1 MRLPAAAFAA
11 LVVAAAS
18 PARAG
23 APFVIDDPQ
32 PTGVGRWEIYA
43 FVGGARPDGGASGE
57 AGLDMSYGAAEDLQL
72 SLVIPAAFDD
82 TGGPRAGMGT
92 VEAGAKYKV
101 LHQRA
106 GSWAPDV
113 AVFPRLFLPTAG
125 HRFGSDRLSVLLPIW
140 VGKYAGPWSVFGGG
154 GYQLNPGPGNRDFW
168 LTGLGATRKLTGR
181 LTVGAEL
188 YRRTR
193 SRADGRDF
201 TAANIGA
208 LYRLSGPWS
217 LVAAAGP
224 GLENPGEEGRYTFY
238 LAIKADY

>member
-1 MRLPAAAFAA
+1 MRLLAAIFAA
-11 LVVAAAS
+11 LIVAAAS
-18 PARAG
+18 PAWAG
-23 APFVIDDPQ
+23 APFVIDDPE
-32 PTGVGRWEIYA
+32 PTDLGHWEIYA
-43 FVGGARPDGGASGE
+43 FVSGAHPDGGTSGE

-72 SLVIPAAFDD
+72 SLLIPAAFDD
-82 TGGPRAGMGT
+82 YDGLRAGMGT

-125 HRFGSDRLSVLLPIW
+125 RRFGSDRLSVLLPIW
-140 VGKYAGPWSVFGGG
+140 VGKDAGPWSVFGGG

-168 LTGLGATRKLTGR
+168 LTGFGATRKLTRR
-181 LTVGAEL
+181 LTVGVEF

-193 SRADGRDF
+193 SRTDGRDF

-208 LYRLSGPWS
+208 LYKLSGPWS
-217 LVAAAGP
+217 LVASAGP

-238 LAIKADY
+238 LGLKADY